1 MFYNHIL
8 SFILIIGFLANC
20 QIICFAEN
28 EDIALQAD
36 KEEAIEKPVKKYKL
50 SQDYLYRVKKEVP
63 KIHSGIDE
71 IDLSY
76 PETSKRLGGSIST
89 KEDDIITKREIK
101 ETKMKAGFYVATATA
116 ELMDSIYLPYFSKGL
131 FNIIGTAYKLRSY
144 RKTIEK
150 KYGIYL
156 ELSEDEAFFI
166 YEGKF

>member
-1 MFYNHIL
+1 M
-8 SFILIIGFLANC
+8 
-20 QIICFAEN
+20 
-28 EDIALQAD
+28 
-36 KEEAIEKPVKKYKL
+36 
-50 SQDYLYRVKKEVP
+50 YRTKKE
-63 KIHSGIDE
+63 KIHRRAPGTDTTDASLKEIQKIRSGIDE

-76 PETSKRLGGSIST
+76 PESSRQLGGSIGT

-156 ELSEDEAFFI
+156 ELSDDEAFFI